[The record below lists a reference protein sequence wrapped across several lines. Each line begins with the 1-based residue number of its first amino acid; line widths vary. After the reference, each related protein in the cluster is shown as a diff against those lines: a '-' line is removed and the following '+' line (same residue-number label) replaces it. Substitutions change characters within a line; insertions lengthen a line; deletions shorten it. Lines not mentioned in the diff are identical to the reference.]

1 MKDRLEVIQARYD
14 QISKD
19 LLDIN
24 IVSDIKKMTA
34 LSKEQRSLEKT
45 VEKYQALLACEKNI
59 SELKELVH
67 DSDPDIREMAEME
80 LTEAQELLNT
90 INVAGWDGLDSFYGV
105 FEGNNKT
112 IHITGSQGL
121 VANDVS
127 RNMENEIAYQRDI
140 TDQARNTLNRYTEE

>member
-1 MKDRLEVIQARYD
+1 MKDRLEVIKARYD

-80 LTEAQELLNT
+80 LAEANELLNK
-90 INVAGWDGLDSFYGV
+90 L
-105 FEGNNKT
+105 
-112 IHITGSQGL
+112 
-121 VANDVS
+121 
-127 RNMENEIAYQRDI
+127 
-140 TDQARNTLNRYTEE
+140 TEEIKILLIPNFHNNILFIVRIFRDK